1 MSPPGRGRAL
11 SGCLGRRAGRTQRS
25 AGRRKPPQAS
35 RLLAAFTRRPLPP
48 GGLNL
53 FGTVTAWTGR
63 ICPPRRL
70 SSGSPARFSRDP
82 SCSST
87 MPPSTP
93 PRLCPLFWRPCSRR
107 ATPLCPSPSSS
118 SPAPAAQTTPSTIP
132 AGSVPPESCL
142 GARPEARP
150 GGKMCSGPSPF
161 EQGEGPG
168 TRQMNFP
175 LGGAGP
181 LPLFLKSYHLR
192 QKALPADITVR
203 RPSA

>member
-1 MSPPGRGRAL
+1 MSPPGRGQAL
-11 SGCLGRRAGRTQRS
+11 SGCLERRAGRTQRS

-63 ICPPRRL
+63 TCPPRRL

-93 PRLCPLFWRPCSRR
+93 PRLCPPFWRPCSRR

-142 GARPEARP
+142 GAPA
-150 GGKMCSGPSPF
+150 
-161 EQGEGPG
+161 
-168 TRQMNFP
+168 
-175 LGGAGP
+175 GGAPRRENVFRP
-181 LPLFLKSYHLR
+181 LPL
-192 QKALPADITVR
+192 
-203 RPSA
+203 